1 MGRAFFG
8 VASFF
13 LINTLA
19 ALLNSS
25 KKSMKMRLYWEEKKN
40 VVKNKIRD
48 ALNSYIYV

>member
-25 KKSMKMRLYWEEKKN
+25 KKINEDEAVLGGKEKCK
-40 VVKNKIRD
+40 
-48 ALNSYIYV
+48 